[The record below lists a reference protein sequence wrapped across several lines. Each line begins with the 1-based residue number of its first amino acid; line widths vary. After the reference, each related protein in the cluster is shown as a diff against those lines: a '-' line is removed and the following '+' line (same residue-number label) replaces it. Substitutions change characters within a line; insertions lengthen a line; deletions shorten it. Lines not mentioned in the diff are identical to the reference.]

1 MDVEGGTS
9 WVWSASLNGSV
20 DGSTKTADGV
30 SPGNG
35 VWLTRDVVNVILS
48 FGGVSRDACHGFM
61 RKKLLAVM
69 ERHPAGLVENDQPLT
84 IAWEDTPQ
92 VDDTEENNWTH
103 GRVPGWM
110 LWAAHIVPIELIGDG
125 LFECSFQFRTCRD
138 PKHNNQTR
146 LDIFLRR
153 ADCAVITAH
162 PGDTLKSSGKLKVHP
177 FGVRL

>member
-69 ERHPAGLVENDQPLT
+69 ERHPAGLD
-84 IAWEDTPQ
+84 
-92 VDDTEENNWTH
+92 
-103 GRVPGWM
+103 
-110 LWAAHIVPIELIGDG
+110 
-125 LFECSFQFRTCRD
+125 
-138 PKHNNQTR
+138 
-146 LDIFLRR
+146 
-153 ADCAVITAH
+153 
-162 PGDTLKSSGKLKVHP
+162 
-177 FGVRL
+177 